1 MTATPKTRVL
11 LGVSGGIA
19 AYKSAELVRR
29 LADAG
34 CEVQVVMTAGAEA
47 FVTPLTF
54 QALSGRS
61 VRSELFDRD
70 AEAAMG
76 HIELAR
82 WADRILIAPAS
93 ADLLARLAAGMAD
106 DLLTTVVLASSAP
119 VSVAPAMNQQ
129 MFAHPATQANLETLR
144 ERGVTVLGPGSG
156 EQACGDV
163 GAGRM
168 LEPGELVDAIT
179 AERTTALRGVR
190 TVVTAGPTVEAID
203 PVRYLS
209 NHSSGKMGY
218 AIAAALVAAGS
229 DVTLVSGPSRQPT
242 PAGVN
247 RIDVRSAEDML
258 DAVEDNLAA
267 CDLFI
272 ACAAVA
278 DYRIA
283 EPETRKIK
291 KTDDTLSLH
300 LERNPD
306 ILKRVAARDN
316 APVCVGFAAE
326 TNDME
331 KHARSKL
338 ARKKLQLICANRV
351 GGDQSAFGADD
362 NALDLWWPDNGHR
375 HLARA
380 PKTTIARQLVA
391 HIADLYFSA

>member
-1 MTATPKTRVL
+1 
-11 LGVSGGIA
+11 
-19 AYKSAELVRR
+19 
-29 LADAG
+29 
-34 CEVQVVMTAGAEA
+34 
-47 FVTPLTF
+47 
-54 QALSGRS
+54 
-61 VRSELFDRD
+61 
-70 AEAAMG
+70 MG

-144 ERGVTVLGPGSG
+144 ERGVAVLGPGSG

-168 LEPGELVDAIT
+168 LEPGELVEAIT
-179 AERTTALRGVR
+179 AVRTTALRGVH

-242 PAGVN
+242 PVGVN

-258 DAVEDNLAA
+258 NAVEGNLAA

-278 DYRIA
+278 DYRVA

-291 KTDDTLSLH
+291 KNDDTLALH

-351 GGDQSAFGADD
+351 GGEQSAFGADD
-362 NALDLWWPDNGHR
+362 NALDLWWPENGHR